1 MNDDD
6 VEFIVPDFR
15 DDEIE
20 DELELEPTAE
30 SEGSDSGTSE
40 GRPRRTSLVFG
51 DLKGMLQAHRRWVE
65 SDGAEGQRAN
75 LQQGFLYRAKLAQ
88 ALLANADA
96 QEAYLS
102 EADLEGSNLEQ
113 ANLAAANLEQ
123 ANLAGANLRGANLA
137 GADLRGANLTQTV
150 LLDTNLQDAN
160 LSEARGLTEE
170 QLAGANLA
178 SVTLPLGMT
187 GFGSLKVVTEMWKN
201 ARLYFL
207 TTLAASAY
215 SWLTISTT
223 TDAKLI
229 TKFAWFPL
237 PIIGIEIPT
246 IVFYWAAPVLLLV
259 FFVEFHRYTPRVY
272 RGLAK
277 LPAVFPDARRL
288 DEVFSPWPL
297 AGLIRSHA
305 AWLPAERSSSAR
317 LRSMIELMLGWW
329 VVPFTLYLFWVRL
342 VPRHDLPGTALHVVL
357 VAVCLGF
364 GFASYSSAT
373 ETLRGEKETPFR
385 LSQAVKGLGTPPRAA
400 AVIGLAG
407 VVFLSAAALL

>member
-1 MNDDD
+1 MTDDD
-6 VEFIVPDFR
+6 LEFLSPDF
-15 DDEIE
+15 DDDAIE
-20 DELELEPTAE
+20 EDIELEPAEE
-30 SEGSDSGTSE
+30 SEGSDGGTSE

-65 SDGAEGQRAN
+65 SDGAAGQRAN
-75 LQQGFLYRAKLAQ
+75 LQQGFLYQAKLVE

-102 EADLEGSNLEQ
+102 EADLEGSNREQ

-178 SVTLPLGMT
+178 SATLPLGMT
-187 GFGSLKVVTEMWKN
+187 GFRSLKVVTGMWKN

-223 TDAKLI
+223 TDANLI
-229 TKFAWFPL
+229 TKFASLRL

-246 IVFYWAAPVLLLV
+246 LV
-259 FFVEFHRYTPRVY
+259 F
-272 RGLAK
+272 
-277 LPAVFPDARRL
+277 
-288 DEVFSPWPL
+288 
-297 AGLIRSHA
+297 
-305 AWLPAERSSSAR
+305 
-317 LRSMIELMLGWW
+317 
-329 VVPFTLYLFWVRL
+329 
-342 VPRHDLPGTALHVVL
+342 
-357 VAVCLGF
+357 
-364 GFASYSSAT
+364 
-373 ETLRGEKETPFR
+373 
-385 LSQAVKGLGTPPRAA
+385 
-400 AVIGLAG
+400 
-407 VVFLSAAALL
+407 